1 MNLHKNLSN
10 KNRAFINLVV
20 PSETAILTF
29 KNKKCSIKFVFQNKS
44 NFRFCNVKHLKWN
57 TIMKK
62 WLGWK
67 LKVDYS
73 KKRNCNKTD
82 ITITKEV
89 VRYISGLYHMFFDEK
104 ECECVCACVCVCMS

>member
-1 MNLHKNLSN
+1 MSLHKNSSN

-29 KNKKCSIKFVFQNKS
+29 KNKKSSIKFVFQNKS

-67 LKVDYS
+67 LKVDY
-73 KKRNCNKTD
+73 
-82 ITITKEV
+82 TKIETAIKQTLLLL
-89 VRYISGLYHMFFDEK
+89 RK
-104 ECECVCACVCVCMS
+104 

>member
-1 MNLHKNLSN
+1 MSLHKNSSN

-29 KNKKCSIKFVFQNKS
+29 KNKKRSIKFVFQNKS

-73 KKRNCNKTD
+73 KKETAIKQTLLLLRK
-82 ITITKEV
+82 
-89 VRYISGLYHMFFDEK
+89 
-104 ECECVCACVCVCMS
+104 